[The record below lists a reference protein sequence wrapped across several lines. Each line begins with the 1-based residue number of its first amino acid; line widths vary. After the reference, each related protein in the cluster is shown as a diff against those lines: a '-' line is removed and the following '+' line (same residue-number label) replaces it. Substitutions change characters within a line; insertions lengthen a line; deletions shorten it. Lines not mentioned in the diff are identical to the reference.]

1 MLGAGGAGGAGGC
14 WGVVCWGSL
23 VCGEVG
29 LGTEPE
35 QRGIYSSV
43 PRGPCA
49 GALGVL
55 VIWTL

>member
-1 MLGAGGAGGAGGC
+1 MLGAGGDGGC